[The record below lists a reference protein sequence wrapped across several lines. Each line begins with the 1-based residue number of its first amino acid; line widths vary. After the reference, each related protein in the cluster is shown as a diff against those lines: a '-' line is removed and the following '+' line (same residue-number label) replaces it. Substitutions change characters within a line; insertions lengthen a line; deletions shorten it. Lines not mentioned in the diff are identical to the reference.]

1 MIEINLLPG
10 DAKKKKRAKAVT
22 GTGFKLEFHPGRW
35 FAGLTQKITDKY
47 MLGAVAAAGASGAL
61 IVLLFI
67 SQTARAAL
75 LDSRESKAEKDS
87 AQYSAVL
94 NAKARAE
101 ATRDSL
107 YQQIAII
114 KSIDDSRYLWSHLM
128 FEISS
133 ALPQY
138 TWLTEITQTSAPKSV
153 AVADTVVK
161 KAGAA
166 GAAGATG
173 ATGAAATADSAANAS
188 KSPRQRALDRDRAR
202 KARADSLFADAK
214 TITFKIVGHTVDI
227 QALTRFMKS
236 LEASPFIQ
244 NVQLTRSDL
253 VQAEGK
259 EVTEF
264 TLVAESQ
271 PPPPFAI
278 KTVPLVVSAVR

>member
-10 DAKKKKRAKAVT
+10 DGKKKRKSSKTATATK
-22 GTGFKLEFHPGRW
+22 FEFNLKPPAW
-35 FAGLTQKITDKY
+35 LAGLTDKMTDKY
-47 MLGAVAAAGASGAL
+47 MLGAVGAAGVSIAL
-61 IVLLFI
+61 IVLMVI
-67 SQTARAAL
+67 GQAARAAV
-75 LDSRESKAEKDS
+75 LDARETKAVKDS
-87 AQYSAVL
+87 AQFSAVL

-128 FEISS
+128 YEISN

-138 TWLTEITQTSAPKSV
+138 TWLTQVTQTSAPRSV
-153 AVADTVVK
+153 AMADTSK
-161 KAGAA
+161 KA
-166 GAAGATG
+166 
-173 ATGAAATADSAANAS
+173 AAAPVDSAAAN
-188 KSPRQRALDRDRAR
+188 KLSPRERTVERDRAK
-202 KARADSLFADAK
+202 KARSDSLLAAAK
-214 TITFKIVGHTVDI
+214 EVRFKLVGHTVDI

-244 NVQLTRSDL
+244 NVQLSRSDL

-264 TLVAESQ
+264 TLEAETQS
-271 PPPPFAI
+271 PPPFAI
-278 KTVPLVVSAVR
+278 KTVPLIVSAVH

>member
-10 DAKKKKRAKAVT
+10 DGKKKRRAKT
-22 GTGFKLEFHPGRW
+22 TTSSKFEFNLKPPAW
-35 FAGLTQKITDKY
+35 LAGITEGITDKY
-47 MLGAVAAAGASGAL
+47 MLGAIGAAGLSGLLIAL
-61 IVLLFI
+61 MFI
-67 SQTARAAL
+67 SQTARATMLEA
-75 LDSRESKAEKDS
+75 RETKAVKDS
-87 AQYSAVL
+87 AQFSAVL
-94 NAKARAE
+94 NAKAKAE

-128 FEISS
+128 YEISN

-138 TWLTEITQTSAPKSV
+138 TWLTEVTQTSQPRSV
-153 AVADTVVK
+153 AIADTVK
-161 KAGAA
+161 YAA
-166 GAAGATG
+166 SGD
-173 ATGAAATADSAANAS
+173 TAN
-188 KSPRQRALDRDRAR
+188 KTPRQRALERDRAK
-202 KARADSLFADAK
+202 KARGDSLLAAAK
-214 TITFKIVGHTVDI
+214 DVRFRLVGHTVDI

-244 NVQLTRSDL
+244 NVQLSRSDL

-264 TLVAESQ
+264 TLEAGTQ

-278 KTVPLVVSAVR
+278 KTVPLIVSAVQ

>member
-10 DAKKKKRAKAVT
+10 DAKKKKKSAKTSSGVK
-22 GTGFKLEFHPGRW
+22 FEFHPGQW
-35 FAGLTQKITDKY
+35 FAGISEKITDKY
-47 MLGAVAAAGASGAL
+47 MLGAVGAVGVSAAL
-61 IVLLFI
+61 IILLFI
-67 SQTARAAL
+67 SQTARGAML
-75 LDSRESKAEKDS
+75 ESRETKALKDS

-94 NAKARAE
+94 TAKMRAE

-107 YQQIAII
+107 YQQIAVI

-128 FEISS
+128 YEISN

-138 TWLTEITQTSAPKSV
+138 TWLTEVTQTSAPKSV
-153 AVADTVVK
+153 AVADTSK
-161 KAGAA
+161 KA
-166 GAAGATG
+166 
-173 ATGAAATADSAANAS
+173 AAAPADTSN
-188 KSPRQRALDRDRAR
+188 KLTPRQIAAARDRAR
-202 KARADSLFADAK
+202 KIRSDSLLADAK
-214 TITFKIVGHTVDI
+214 QIKFKIVGHTVDI

-264 TLVAESQ
+264 SLEAETQ

-278 KTVPLVVSAVR
+278 KTVPLIVSAVR

>member
-10 DAKKKKRAKAVT
+10 DGKKKRRAKTAAPT
-22 GTGFKLEFHPGRW
+22 KFEFNLKPPPW
-35 FAGLTQKITDKY
+35 LAGITEKITDKY
-47 MLGAVAAAGASGAL
+47 MLGAVGAAGVSGAL

-67 SQTARAAL
+67 SQAARGAL
-75 LDSRESKAEKDS
+75 LDARETKAVKDS

-128 FEISS
+128 YEISN

-138 TWLTEITQTSAPKSV
+138 TWLREITQTSQPRSV
-153 AVADTVVK
+153 AMADTTIK
-161 KAGAA
+161 KAGSSD
-166 GAAGATG
+166 TSS
-173 ATGAAATADSAANAS
+173 T
-188 KSPRQRALDRDRAR
+188 KSPRERAAERDRAK
-202 KARADSLFADAK
+202 KARADSLFAAAK
-214 TITFKIVGHTVDI
+214 EVRFKIVGHTVDI

-244 NVQLTRSDL
+244 NVQLARSDL
-253 VQAEGK
+253 VQTEGK

-264 TLVAESQ
+264 TLEAETQ
-271 PPPPFAI
+271 TPPPFAV
-278 KTVPLVVSAVR
+278 KTVPLIVSAVH

>member
-10 DAKKKKRAKAVT
+10 DAKKKKRGKAT
-22 GTGFKLEFHPGRW
+22 SGSGLKMEINIGAW
-35 FAGLTQKITDKY
+35 FQNITSKITDKY
-47 MLGAVAAAGASGAL
+47 MLGAVAAVALSGAL
-61 IVLLFI
+61 LVLMFI

-75 LDSRESKAEKDS
+75 LDARENKAVKDS

-128 FEISS
+128 YEISN

-138 TWLTEITQTSAPKSV
+138 TWLVEVSQTSAPKSV
-153 AVADTVVK
+153 AMADTVK
-161 KAGAA
+161 KGSA
-166 GAAGATG
+166 
-173 ATGAAATADSAANAS
+173 AANADTAGQGA
-188 KSPRQRALDRDRAR
+188 KSPRQRQLERDRAKR
-202 KARADSLFADAK
+202 ARADSLLADAK
-214 TITFKIVGHTVDI
+214 QVSFKIVGHTVDI

-271 PPPPFAI
+271 PPPPYVI
-278 KTVPLVVSAVR
+278 KTVPLVVSTVQ

>member
-10 DAKKKKRAKAVT
+10 DGKKKKKAKTAT
-22 GTGFKLEFHPGRW
+22 ATKFEFNLKPPPW
-35 FAGLTQKITDKY
+35 LAGLTDKMTDKY
-47 MLGAVAAAGASGAL
+47 MLGAVGAAGASGAL
-61 IVLLFI
+61 IVLMFI

-75 LDSRESKAEKDS
+75 LDARETKAVKDS

-128 FEISS
+128 YEISS

-138 TWLTEITQTSAPKSV
+138 TWLREITQTSQPRSV
-153 AVADTVVK
+153 AMADTTVK
-161 KAGAA
+161 KAGSSDT
-166 GAAGATG
+166 TG
-173 ATGAAATADSAANAS
+173 SA
-188 KSPRQRALDRDRAR
+188 KSPRERALERDRAK
-202 KARADSLFADAK
+202 KARSDSLLAAAK
-214 TITFKIVGHTVDI
+214 QVQFKIVGHTVDI

-244 NVQLTRSDL
+244 NVQLRQSDL
-253 VQAEGK
+253 VQTEGK

-264 TLVAESQ
+264 TLEAETQ
-271 PPPPFAI
+271 APPPFAI